1 MLLIGLKLQLCV
13 QVADIMQRNGNV
25 SIKTVF
31 KKCQDENPVIISFI
45 IWFKVPQMKKKKTDT
60 LCITG
65 FLHFPLMTAE
75 LQVTMTRTHKQCH
88 TLKQP

>member
-31 KKCQDENPVIISFI
+31 KKCQDENPVIVSFI
-45 IWFKVPQMKKKKTDT
+45 IWFKVPQMKRNRHS
-60 LCITG
+60 
-65 FLHFPLMTAE
+65 LHHWVSSFSP
-75 LQVTMTRTHKQCH
+75 HDS
-88 TLKQP
+88 